1 LTAHPGLQAPGG
13 SSFFI
18 PTPPRQTHTGSVAAV
33 RYLKKGALFTKWH
46 DTHISPVPA
55 IAALIFILHDAAA
68 AVAGT
73 WHLQMEPFYF

>member
-1 LTAHPGLQAPGG
+1 
-13 SSFFI
+13 
-18 PTPPRQTHTGSVAAV
+18 VAAV

-46 DTHISPVPA
+46 DTHISPGPA